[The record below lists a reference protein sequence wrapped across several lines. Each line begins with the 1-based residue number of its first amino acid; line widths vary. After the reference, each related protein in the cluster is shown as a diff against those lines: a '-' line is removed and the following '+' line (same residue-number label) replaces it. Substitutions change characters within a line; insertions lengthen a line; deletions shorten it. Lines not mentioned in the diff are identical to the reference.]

1 MGSRVGEFEG
11 SGGTVGPGVVVV
23 GLVVGCVHVLYD
35 MERCKKGKDTL
46 VLARREL

>member
-23 GLVVGCVHVLYD
+23 GLMVGCIYISYD
-35 MERCKKGKDTL
+35 MERCKKGKIL
-46 VLARREL
+46 LR